1 MERPVYHSLDKP
13 SAFFG
18 IRGRF
23 TSWMV
28 GILLVVGVVALVVG
42 TMSSTFVGIIVFV
55 AGAVG
60 VYVWIMSL
68 QGKESDRAFSMRINS
83 KKYVRYVRT
92 PPGAARHMWRQ
103 DRLDPGK

>member
-1 MERPVYHSLDKP
+1 MRCPVYHSLDKP

-28 GILLVVGVVALVVG
+28 GILVVVGFVALVAG
-42 TMSSTFVGIIVFV
+42 AMTSTIFGIIVFV

-60 VYVWIMSL
+60 AYVWIMSI
-68 QGKESDRAFSMRINS
+68 QGKESDRAFSMRLNS

-92 PPGAARHMWRQ
+92 PSGAARHMWRQ